1 MILEGKKSKR
11 GRVREGRPTK
21 RTPEAVAKIAESVAS
36 GLTDEEA
43 SLLAGV
49 NPDTMTEWRKDPEFS
64 GAIKRATAQR
74 LKLRLE
80 RIEAGEAG
88 WQGTAWALERIYP
101 KRFSRPDVQFAQQ
114 INVSTD
120 SGKRGIVMSA
130 ETCKALSDAYD
141 RRMAEKRAAN
151 GASGRTRRNR
161 KRQQGTTSI
170 VFFAASL
177 RFGPQVFP
185 FRQSPSRSLLP
196 FLQTDEKLLVKY
208 LPDFMRFRAF
218 SGASVRNGL

>member
-1 MILEGKKSKR
+1 MDFEGKKSKR
-11 GRVREGRPTK
+11 GRVGEGRPTK
-21 RTPEAVAKIAESVAS
+21 RTPEVVAKIAESVAS

-141 RRMAEKRAAN
+141 RRLAEKRAAN
-151 GASGRTRRNR
+151 GASGQGCAQDETGSGNR
-161 KRQQGTTSI
+161 ARLS
-170 VFFAASL
+170 
-177 RFGPQVFP
+177 
-185 FRQSPSRSLLP
+185 
-196 FLQTDEKLLVKY
+196 
-208 LPDFMRFRAF
+208 
-218 SGASVRNGL
+218 